1 MFLTIVTIKCIIDKL
16 EFKLDN
22 DFNSLKLNTTTFL
35 HYCYCTMALLL
46 VVNFTQRISRLCCC
60 YLLIF

>member
-22 DFNSLKLNTTTFL
+22 DFNSLKLN
-35 HYCYCTMALLL
+35 
-46 VVNFTQRISRLCCC
+46 
-60 YLLIF
+60 IFDSKKDKK

>member
-22 DFNSLKLNTTTFL
+22 EFKSLKLNIFD
-35 HYCYCTMALLL
+35 
-46 VVNFTQRISRLCCC
+46 SREDSDK
-60 YLLIF
+60 